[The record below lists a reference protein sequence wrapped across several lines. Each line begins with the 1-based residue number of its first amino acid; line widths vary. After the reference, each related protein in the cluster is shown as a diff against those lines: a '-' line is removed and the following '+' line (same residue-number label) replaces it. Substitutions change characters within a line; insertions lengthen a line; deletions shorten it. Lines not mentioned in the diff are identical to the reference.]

1 MRNVAKKWFRVIPIA
16 ALYGADG
23 TDTETLTKPQ
33 VGASEN
39 QENSKPDDGSS
50 SDKPVESFNKEY
62 VETLRKESAARRVAA
77 KESDAKVKTLEDELA
92 KLKQAEMNDLEK
104 AQTNL
109 ETETK
114 ALAEEKAR
122 ADAAEENLLN
132 ERVRNALISA
142 AVEANFQDPED
153 ATTMISQDDIVDDDG
168 EISAKAVKAK
178 LKALVEKKPYLVK
191 TSTTGSGDG
200 GAGRSPADE
209 KDPEKKIAAYLKQMK
224 EHGGRV

>member
-1 MRNVAKKWFRVIPIA
+1 MRDVARKWFRVIPIT
-16 ALYGADG
+16 ALFGADG
-23 TDTETLTKPQ
+23 TDTATLEKSQ
-33 VGASEN
+33 VDASEN
-39 QENSKPDDGSS
+39 QENSKSDDESS
-50 SDKPVESFNKEY
+50 SKPVRTFDAEY
-62 VETLRKESAARRVAA
+62 VESLRKESAARRVAA
-77 KESDAKVKTLEDELA
+77 KESDAKVKALEDELA

-114 ALAEEKAR
+114 ARADEKAR
-122 ADAAEENLLN
+122 ADTAEENLLN

-153 ATTMISQDDIVDDDG
+153 ATTMISQDEIVDDDG
-168 EISAKAVKAK
+168 EILPKEVKAK
-178 LKALVEKKPYLVK
+178 LKALVDKKPYLVK
-191 TSTTGSGDG
+191 TSATGSGDG

-209 KDPEKKIAAYLKQMK
+209 TDPEKKIAAYKKQMI

>member
-1 MRNVAKKWFRVIPIA
+1 MRDVARKWFRVIPIT

-23 TDTETLTKPQ
+23 NDTATLEKSQ
-33 VGASEN
+33 VDADEN
-39 QENSKPDDGSS
+39 QKNSKPDDESS
-50 SDKPVESFNKEY
+50 SKPVESFNAEY
-62 VETLRKESAARRVAA
+62 VKSLRKESGSYRVAA
-77 KESDAKVKTLEDELA
+77 KESDTKVKILEDELA

-114 ALAEEKAR
+114 AHADAKAR
-122 ADAAEENLLN
+122 ADAAEKNLLN

-153 ATTMISQDDIVDDDG
+153 ATTMISQDEIVDDDG

-178 LKALVEKKPYLVK
+178 LKALVDKKPYLVK
-191 TSTTGSGDG
+191 TSAIGSGDG
-200 GAGRSPADE
+200 GAGRSPTDE
-209 KDPEKKIAAYLKQMK
+209 TDPEKKVAAYRKQMI

>member
-1 MRNVAKKWFRVIPIA
+1 MRDVAKKWFRLIPIT

-23 TDTETLTKPQ
+23 TSTETLEKPQ
-33 VGASEN
+33 AGEDEN
-39 QENSKPDDGSS
+39 QENSKSETDSS
-50 SDKPVESFNKEY
+50 STVESFDKAY
-62 VETLRKESAARRVAA
+62 VESLRKESASRRVAA
-77 KESDAKVKTLEDELA
+77 KESDTKVKALEDELA

-114 ALAEEKAR
+114 ALAEMEVR
-122 ADAAEENLLN
+122 ANAAEENLLN

-153 ATTMISQDDIVDDDG
+153 ATTMISQDEIVDDDG

-178 LKALVEKKPYLVK
+178 LKALVDKKPYLVK

-209 KDPEKKIAAYLKQMK
+209 TDPVKKIAGYRKQMI